1 MIKVEKAQ
9 KPGFSDGITG
19 LLRLV
24 VNNAV
29 VAAILVLIVIMSVFI
44 PSFATAGNLNNVILQ
59 LAVIGIPAV
68 GLTFVLLG
76 AGIDLSIGS
85 VLSLSTLAGAYIMVK
100 MASVGGGVLA
110 LATIIVI
117 GIAMGVINGV
127 LIVKVGMNPFMMT
140 LTSQFLLQG
149 IAFAMSKATSVG
161 GFPIW
166 YAFIGRGTLFTIPF
180 PIWLMVGFFALGHY
194 VTKYTGYGRML
205 YATGANKEA
214 ARIAGIPVNKILI
227 STYILCGFCS
237 AVAGIIMS
245 SQLGTAAPGM
255 GGFILL
261 DIISAVII
269 GGTSF
274 FGGKGTVAGT
284 AFGVLLI
291 GLISNGINLLGVNY
305 YMTMIVKG
313 LTIFIAVALDVIK
326 ERNSKNTS
334 G

>member
-1 MIKVEKAQ
+1 MMQANKSFENNA
-9 KPGFSDGITG
+9 PNG
-19 LLRLV
+19 LLAFKQLV
-24 VNNAV
+24 VNNSV
-29 VAAILVLIVIMSVFI
+29 ITAILVLIVIMSVFV
-44 PSFATAGNLNNVILQ
+44 PSFATVGNLNNVILQ

-85 VLSLSTLAGAYIMVK
+85 VLSLSSLAGAMIMVK
-100 MASVGGGVLA
+100 MGSAGGA
-110 LATIIVI
+110 LGIITIIVI
-117 GIAMGVINGV
+117 GIGIGLINGL
-127 LIVKVGMNPFMMT
+127 LIVKLGMNPFMMT

-149 IAFAMSKATSVG
+149 IAFAMSKATSIG
-161 GFPIW
+161 GFPDW
-166 YAFIGRGTLFTIPF
+166 YTFIGRGTLLNIPF
-180 PIWLMVGFFALGHY
+180 PIWIMVAFFAVGHY

-214 ARIAGIPVNKILI
+214 ARIAGLPVTKILI
-227 STYILCGFCS
+227 STYVLSGFCA

-274 FGGKGTVAGT
+274 FGGKGSVAGT

-305 YMTMIVKG
+305 YMTMIIKG

-326 ERNSKNTS
+326 ERNAKHTS